1 MKCSYNTLDKG
12 DKNMLF
18 NNSNCGCNRRQNMMQ
33 PQQNMMNNNCGCGP
47 IIEPTTT
54 KCVEQQFFHEVK
66 HVCPIHTHKINKHIY
81 KHTYTPQY
89 TCSSE
94 DQMVNIDCGS
104 CSQFQ

>member
-1 MKCSYNTLDKG
+1 
-12 DKNMLF
+12 MLF
-18 NNSNCGCNRRQNMMQ
+18 NNRCCCNQRPMMMPRQNMM
-33 PQQNMMNNNCGCGP
+33 NGCGP

-54 KCVEQQFFHEVK
+54 RCIQQEFCHEVK

-89 TCSSE
+89 TCSEE

>member
-1 MKCSYNTLDKG
+1 
-12 DKNMLF
+12 MLF
-18 NNSNCGCNRRQNMMQ
+18 NNRCCCNQRQMMMPRQNMM
-33 PQQNMMNNNCGCGP
+33 NGCGCGP

-54 KCVEQQFFHEVK
+54 RCIQQEFCHEVK

-89 TCSSE
+89 TCSEE